1 MSTATETEP
10 QQSAV
15 ASKEQRKVMRR
26 TFVLKGFIRRAK
38 NGSFEGICLTL
49 NLAVRGRSI
58 EDTEQRLFELIVAY
72 LEDAKRSGTW
82 EKLVPRHAPAF
93 YYLEYYRLRFLS
105 HFRSLVDFKLFV
117 RSAPDDC
124 MAHA

>member
-1 MSTATETEP
+1 MSTAMETEP
-10 QQSAV
+10 QQPEV
-15 ASKEQRKVMRR
+15 ASNDQGRMVRR
-26 TFVLKGFIRRAK
+26 TFILKGFIRRAK
-38 NGSFEGICLTL
+38 NGSYEGICLTL

-58 EDTEQRLFELIVAY
+58 EDTERRLFELIVAY

-82 EKLVPRHAPAF
+82 DEMVPRHAPSS
-93 YYLEYYRLRFLS
+93 YYVEYYRLRLLS

-117 RSAPDDC
+117 RSAPDC